1 MNKSVNIQALRGIS
15 VILVVLFHMG
25 FETFRNGWIGVDIFF
40 VISGFLM
47 WHLYVEKVNSKSF
60 AFFYIKRFK
69 RLLPALSITIL
80 VTGFGFLLRIPA
92 SQRDSLIHEIFAAG
106 LGVSNLYY
114 WLVDQHSSNADLR
127 PLITLWSISL
137 ELQFYLIFPLIVLF
151 VKNSILKLVS
161 LVSLSFVAFVT
172 LGFYAYETKLY
183 TLPGKLWEFFL
194 GMLAAEMLRR
204 YGNPKKG
211 FFLLKLL
218 FAAFMFVTLFVV
230 LNDRSRM
237 ILQIFGAIVSSL
249 VMIHSFQSIN
259 KNVLVRFL
267 AKIGDYSY
275 SVYLLHFPLFVF
287 IGYSEGSGNPV
298 TLGNQS
304 TLIIYLTILAIGS
317 WIMKKY
323 IEDSSWFRSNYLR
336 VFLSTLLISA
346 TSLLFKGTFLN
357 I

>member
-1 MNKSVNIQALRGIS
+1 
-15 VILVVLFHMG
+15 MG
-25 FETFRNGWIGVDIFF
+25 FKTFSNGWIGVDIFF

-47 WHLYVEKVNSKSF
+47 WHLYVEKVNKKSF
-60 AFFYIKRFK
+60 ALFYIKRFK

-80 VTGFGFLLRIPA
+80 VTGFGFLLRLPVP
-92 SQRDSLIHEIFAAG
+92 QRESLIDEIFVAS

-114 WLVDQHSSNADLR
+114 WLIDQHSSNADLR

-151 VKNSILKLVS
+151 VKNSILKLV
-161 LVSLSFVAFVT
+161 LLISLSFVAFVT

-194 GMLAAEMLRR
+194 GMLAAEILRR

-211 FFLLKLL
+211 FYLLNLL
-218 FAAFMFVTLFVV
+218 FAVFMFVTLFVV

-237 ILQIFGAIVSSL
+237 MLQVFGAIVSSL
-249 VMIHSFQSIN
+249 LMIYSFQSIN
-259 KNVLVRFL
+259 KNALVQLL

-298 TLGNQS
+298 TLGDQS
-304 TLIIYLTILAIGS
+304 TLILYLVILAISS
-317 WIMKKY
+317 WVMKRY
-323 IEDSSWFRSNYLR
+323 IEDSTWLRGNYLR
-336 VFLSTLLISA
+336 IFLTTLFATTTLYISK
-346 TSLLFKGTFLN
+346 SSVLN
-357 I
+357 F

>member
-1 MNKSVNIQALRGIS
+1 MNIQALRGIS
-15 VILVVLFHMG
+15 VILVVLFHLG
-25 FETFRNGWIGVDIFF
+25 FETFSNGWIGVDIFF

-47 WHLYVEKVNSKSF
+47 WYLYVERVNRKSI

-69 RLLPALSITIL
+69 RLLPALSVTIL
-80 VTGFGFLLRIPA
+80 VSGLGFILRLPA
-92 SQRDSLIHEIFAAG
+92 SQRESLIHEILAAS

-114 WLVDQHSSNADLR
+114 WLIDQHSSNADLR

-151 VKNSILKLVS
+151 VKNSVYKLV
-161 LVSLSFVAFVT
+161 LLISLSFVAFVT

-194 GMLAAEMLRR
+194 GMLAAEILRR

-211 FFLLKLL
+211 FRLIKLL
-218 FAAFMFVTLFVV
+218 FAVFMFVTLFVV

-237 ILQIFGAIVSSL
+237 ILQVLGAIVSSL
-249 VMIHSFQSIN
+249 VLIYSFQSIN
-259 KNVLVRFL
+259 KNVFTQLL
-267 AKIGDYSY
+267 STIGDYSY

-287 IGYSEGSGNPV
+287 LGYSEGSGNPV
-298 TLGNQS
+298 TLKDHN
-304 TLIIYLTILAIGS
+304 TLVTYLVILAISS

-323 IEDSSWFRSNYLR
+323 IEDSGWLRDNYMR
-336 VFLSTLLISA
+336 IFLATVLITTTLYV
-346 TSLLFKGTFLN
+346 FKGIVLN
-357 I
+357 F